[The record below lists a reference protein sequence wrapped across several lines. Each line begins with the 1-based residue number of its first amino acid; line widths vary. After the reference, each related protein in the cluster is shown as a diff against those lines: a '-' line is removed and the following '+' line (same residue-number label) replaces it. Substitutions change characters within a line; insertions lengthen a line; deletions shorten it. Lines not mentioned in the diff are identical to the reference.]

1 MSFRQSVPGRKV
13 TWAMRPEL
21 PSHWAVRQQWDCKRK
36 ADLEVR
42 SHFNTCVE
50 LCKKS
55 WHMRGTHTWSLC
67 CLYSRDNSVTDY
79 LCLPVSTHRGQ
90 APCGGSCCMMG
101 AQRTLCACNIS
112 VPLQKKK
119 KAFKGRQCSLKNS
132 SYCNR
137 SYLNLKREAVWGNFS
152 CGQHQAHNMQKW
164 RRTVSMGEFCQLL
177 NSDASVN

>member
-13 TWAMRPEL
+13 PWAMRPEL

-79 LCLPVSTHRGQ
+79 LCLPVSTHKGQ

-119 KAFKGRQCSLKNS
+119 RLLRVGS
-132 SYCNR
+132 
-137 SYLNLKREAVWGNFS
+137 AVWKTPATVTEVTLISKGKPFEGISLVGNTKLIICRS
-152 CGQHQAHNMQKW
+152 E
-164 RRTVSMGEFCQLL
+164 GEQ
-177 NSDASVN
+177 